1 MNLPATTLPIAC
13 VLALLCTAGDA
24 SAGGGHA
31 MLLPRSFVQNGTGAC
46 QAALPYY
53 EGAIRKR
60 PLAIQNEGD
69 ASAFINCS
77 LVGTERSTGGLQ
89 EAQVVVLNIT
99 DGPLDVSCTL
109 IGEVT
114 EASMAF
120 LPKTVTVPANQSG
133 SAYMLRWDATDIGG
147 TLLKTA
153 NLSCNVPAG
162 AGLGET
168 SVQFYEYVG
177 D

>member
-1 MNLPATTLPIAC
+1 MNLSTTLPVTCAIA
-13 VLALLCTAGDA
+13 ALFAAGTAA
-24 SAGGGHA
+24 AAGGHA
-31 MLLPRSFVQNGTGAC
+31 MLLPRSFVQNATGAC

-60 PLAIQNEGD
+60 PLVIQNEG
-69 ASAFINCS
+69 AAGAFVNCS

-89 EAQVVVLNIT
+89 EAQVVVTNLSAA
-99 DGPLDVSCTL
+99 PLEVSCTL

-133 SAYMLRWDATDIGG
+133 SAYVLRWDTTDIGG
-147 TLLKTA
+147 TLLKSA
-153 NLSCNVPAG
+153 NLSCNVPVG

>member
-1 MNLPATTLPIAC
+1 MRLSCLLFTIGTTA
-13 VLALLCTAGDA
+13 VLCAAGTA
-24 SAGGGHA
+24 SAGGHA
-31 MLLPRSFVQNGTGAC
+31 MLLPRSFVQNATGAC

-69 ASAFINCS
+69 ANAFINCS
-77 LVGTERSTGGLQ
+77 LVGTERSTGGLK
-89 EAQVVVLNIT
+89 EARIVVLNFT
-99 DGPLDVSCTL
+99 DAPLDVSCTL

-120 LPKTVTVPANQSG
+120 LTKSMTVPANQTG
-133 SAYMLRWDATDIGG
+133 SAHALRWDVADIGS
-147 TLLKTA
+147 TLVKTA
-153 NLSCNVPAG
+153 NLNCNVPNG
-162 AGLGET
+162 TGLGET
-168 SVQFYEYVG
+168 SVQFDEYVG

>member
-1 MNLPATTLPIAC
+1 MNQFNTLFASSLIA
-13 VLALLCTAGDA
+13 VLGGTGAAVA
-24 SAGGGHA
+24 GGHA
-31 MLLPRSFVQNGTGAC
+31 MLLPRSFVQNATGAC

-53 EGAIRKR
+53 EDAIRKR

-69 ASAFINCS
+69 AGAFVNCS
-77 LVGTERSTGGLQ
+77 LVGTERSTGGLK
-89 EAQVVVLNIT
+89 EAQVVVTNMS
-99 DGPLDVSCTL
+99 DAPLEVACTL

-114 EASMAF
+114 EASMTF

-133 SAYMLRWDATDIGG
+133 SAYVLRWDATDIGG

-153 NLSCNVPAG
+153 NLSCNVPGG

-168 SVQFYEYVG
+168 SVQFDEYVG

>member
-1 MNLPATTLPIAC
+1 MNLSSTTLPVACAIAT
-13 VLALLCTAGDA
+13 LCAAGAAATD
-24 SAGGGHA
+24 GHA
-31 MLLPRSFVQNGTGAC
+31 MLLPRSFVQNATGAC
-46 QAALPYY
+46 QAALPHY
-53 EGAIRKR
+53 EGVIRKR
-60 PLAIQNEGD
+60 PLVIQNEG
-69 ASAFINCS
+69 AAGAFVNCS

-89 EAQVVVLNIT
+89 DAQVVVTNLS
-99 DGPLDVSCTL
+99 DAPLEVSCTL

-114 EASMAF
+114 DASMAF

-133 SAYMLRWDATDIGG
+133 SAYVLRWDTADIGG

-153 NLSCNVPAG
+153 NLSCNVPVG
-162 AGLGET
+162 AGLGEM